1 MLLDSQQC
9 QQEVESLGL
18 LIHTRW
24 ETQFTH
30 NNNNIHYIKNNFLNE
45 INTFIQQECITLIK
59 CDRNGMWAANLR
71 IRMISEGSCDTEDW
85 SNDAENSAFHHS
97 SDTQIWLARS
107 TFQQFSSNPN
117 QTHLCMLINVFR
129 IFRKSQVGEF
139 DQGWS

>member
-9 QQEVESLGL
+9 QQEVESSGL
-18 LIHTRW
+18 LIHTHL

-97 SDTQIWLARS
+97 RDSQIWLARS
-107 TFQQFSSNPN
+107 TFQQCLAL
-117 QTHLCMLINVFR
+117 TLI
-129 IFRKSQVGEF
+129 KHTCAC
-139 DQGWS
+139 